1 MAVVDMYSCII
12 LTDPPGEYASD
23 TDVNWDDWDRV
34 EIQPDGTLA
43 RQGAR
48 ITRSNRTIGMLTD
61 EEGEAADEVNWDDW
75 DRVEIQPDGTLDRRS
90 ARITRSNRTTQLLTD
105 PDGEAADDV
114 NWDDWDRVAIS
125 SQGTVDAASY
135 DRSQTR
141 RNRAANPDNSIIITD
156 QKGEF

>member
-12 LTDPPGEYASD
+12 LTDPTGEYASD
-23 TDVNWDDWDRV
+23 DGRFNWDDW
-34 EIQPDGTLA
+34 G
-43 RQGAR
+43 
-48 ITRSNRTIGMLTD
+48 
-61 EEGEAADEVNWDDW
+61 
-75 DRVEIQPDGTLDRRS
+75 RVEIQPDGTLDRRS
-90 ARITRSNRTTQLLTD
+90 ARITISNRTTQLLTD
-105 PDGEAADDV
+105 LDGEAADDV